1 MVQYLELHEKQEGI
15 TALEYDVG
23 VDYDDGGGG
32 GGGCVVDD
40 AAPASPSFAAAW
52 PFFVILEEE
61 NVSIALLVK
70 YTTGTYEGNSA
81 SIRSLA
87 LTILLCK

>member
-15 TALEYDVG
+15 IALEYDAG
-23 VDYDDGGGG
+23 VDYDDGG

-52 PFFVILEEE
+52 AFFVILRGE
-61 NVSIALLVK
+61 NVSIARLVK